1 MAKEMIETVLSQ
13 PTTFQFK
20 RRKNISGSV
29 GLLIRHDILLDD
41 QVDEEARDEDRGK
54 ERERSAPEERV
65 GEAFHRTGSEQEQDA
80 GADDRRNVAI
90 EHRVKARR
98 KPIFT
103 AERSDLPA
111 QSSSLRRSKIST
123 FASTAIPIESTKP
136 AMPGSVRTACAA
148 ESSASSATT
157 YTISATSASRP
168 GRRYITAMK

>member
-1 MAKEMIETVLSQ
+1 MMAKEMIETVLSQ

-65 GEAFHRTGSEQEQDA
+65 GEAFHRTGSSKNKTPA
-80 GADDRRNVAI
+80 PTIVVTWLSNTA
-90 EHRVKARR
+90 VKARR

-123 FASTAIPIESTKP
+123 FASTAIRSRARSP
-136 AMPGSVRTACAA
+136 RCRAA
-148 ESSASSATT
+148 
-157 YTISATSASRP
+157 
-168 GRRYITAMK
+168 